1 MQAEPLEPLAQVIR
15 SLQLAAKKSLGQH
28 FLTDTNLLTQ
38 VVACGGDITGQNILE
53 IGPGPG
59 GLTRALLASNAA
71 HVTALEKDQRFKAA
85 LEPLHAHYPNRFT
98 LIEADAL
105 AVKLIDQVPAP
116 RAVIA
121 NLPYNIGTELV
132 VRMLQDIAKQGANA
146 WQHITVMLQY
156 EVAARFCAT
165 PRTEAYGRLSVLTDW
180 LCEATIMREIPPGA
194 FSPPPKVNSAM
205 LHLRPRPEP
214 KFPASLPHFER
225 VVAAAFNQRRK
236 MLRASLKSLGID
248 GQALCDACNIDATR
262 RAETLSTEEFC
273 NLAKAYEAL
282 KR

>member
-1 MQAEPLEPLAQVIR
+1 MQPEPLEPLPQVIR
-15 SLQLAAKKSLGQH
+15 TLQLAAKKSLGQH

-38 VVACGGDITGQNILE
+38 VVACAGDITGQNILE

-71 HVTALEKDQRFKAA
+71 TVTALEKDQRFKAA

-105 AVKLIDQVPAP
+105 GVKLIDQVPAP
-116 RAVIA
+116 RGVIA

-132 VRMLQDIAKQGANA
+132 VRMLQDIAQDSGA

-156 EVAARFCAT
+156 EVAARFCAA

-180 LCEATIMREIPPGA
+180 LCEAHIMREIPPGA

-205 LHLRPRPEP
+205 LNLRPRAQP
-214 KFPASLPHFER
+214 KFPASLKHFER

-236 MLRASLKSLGID
+236 MLRVSLKSLGID
-248 GQALCDACNIDATR
+248 GQTLCDACNIDATR

-273 NLAKAYEAL
+273 ALARAYEAS
-282 KR
+282 KK